1 MINLKHRISLKVSM
15 LIYPI
20 SILSTNSLHYR
31 YDSKHNQDVKLY
43 FVDTLTEKY
52 VPKYSPKRIKSTC
65 LYSKS
70 VSLKLYIFIA
80 YLSMT
85 IKFMLRRGCPPLL

>member
-1 MINLKHRISLKVSM
+1 M

-52 VPKYSPKRIKSTC
+52 ASKYSPKRIKSTC
-65 LYSKS
+65 VCTVK
-70 VSLKLYIFIA
+70 VF
-80 YLSMT
+80 
-85 IKFMLRRGCPPLL
+85 P